1 MHIRLHLPPLRRS
14 SPSTTLTSPTLTFRS
29 RKACSSSGTPGSTSS
44 PLDAWLLCDCTY
56 STMTLL
62 ACSILSRTA
71 PSSRPLCFITSTI
84 TLTSV
89 EPWCCDRY
97 TRKNTHTHT
106 HTHIHIRVRA
116 RVRLRIESA
125 SVAEKNRSKKT
136 SGAAGAACDRSID
149 QSINRSTGSPP
160 YINLVDVRLDPVHDL
175 KRPGERILVHPI
187 AVCAHGADQ
196 GAVDVEGAQRA
207 GGRGLLIGHGCAR
220 GLRSDAKRMAMVTM
234 RMTMSS
240 TSPWRWRC

>member
-29 RKACSSSGTPGSTSS
+29 GKACSSSGTPGSTSS

-97 TRKNTHTHT
+97 TRKNTHTHA
-106 HTHIHIRVRA
+106 HTRTRACAIANRVSQCR
-116 RVRLRIESA
+116 RKKPIQENLGSSRCCLRSI
-125 SVAEKNRSKKT
+125 
-136 SGAAGAACDRSID
+136 DRSID
-149 QSINRSTGSPP
+149 QSIDRQPS
-160 YINLVDVRLDPVHDL
+160 LH
-175 KRPGERILVHPI
+175 
-187 AVCAHGADQ
+187 
-196 GAVDVEGAQRA
+196 
-207 GGRGLLIGHGCAR
+207 
-220 GLRSDAKRMAMVTM
+220 
-234 RMTMSS
+234 
-240 TSPWRWRC
+240 